1 MGILNLITPPQRAVM
16 VACEQVFNVIINFV
30 IMIAGA

>member
-1 MGILNLITPPQRAVM
+1 MGILNLVTPPQRAGM

-30 IMIAGA
+30 RMLAGA